1 MGFSH
6 EHRFKKQNDI
16 HYSLKMNI
24 KMVLDYTDTPE
35 VVLQAVYDEEYKR
48 SSRNALAMNAVF
60 GFLNRKQ
67 MLKNK
72 SSEEV
77 NGADKHQL

>member
-6 EHRFKKQNDI
+6 EHRFKKAHDI

-24 KMVLDYTDTPE
+24 PMVMEHTDVPQD
-35 VVLQAVYDEEYKR
+35 VLQAVYDEEYAR
-48 SSRNALAMNAVF
+48 SHRNAPAMNAVF

-67 MLKNK
+67 LLKNK
-72 SSEEV
+72 SEKEINGLV
-77 NGADKHQL
+77 NNQL

>member
-6 EHRFKKQNDI
+6 EHRFKKAHDI

-24 KMVLDYTDTPE
+24 PMVMEHTDVPQD
-35 VVLQAVYDEEYKR
+35 VLQAVYDEEYAR
-48 SSRNALAMNAVF
+48 SHRNALAMNAVF

-67 MLKNK
+67 LLKNK
-72 SSEEV
+72 SEKEINGLV
-77 NGADKHQL
+77 NNQL

>member
-6 EHRFKKQNDI
+6 EHRFKKAHDI

-24 KMVLDYTDTPE
+24 QMVMEYTD
-35 VVLQAVYDEEYKR
+35 VRQDVLQAVYDEEYAR
-48 SSRNALAMNAVF
+48 SHRNALAMNAVF

-67 MLKNK
+67 LLKNK
-72 SSEEV
+72 SEREV
-77 NGADKHQL
+77 NGLVNNQL

>member
-6 EHRFKKQNDI
+6 EHRWKKLHDI

-24 KMVLDYTDTPE
+24 PMVMEHTDVPQD
-35 VVLQAVYDEEYKR
+35 VLQAVYDEEYTKTH
-48 SSRNALAMNAVF
+48 RNALAMNAVF

-67 MLKNK
+67 LLKNK
-72 SSEEV
+72 SEKEA
-77 NGADKHQL
+77 NGLLNS

>member
-6 EHRFKKQNDI
+6 EHRFKKAHDI

-24 KMVLDYTDTPE
+24 QMVMEYTD
-35 VVLQAVYDEEYKR
+35 VRQDVLQAVYDEEYAR
-48 SSRNALAMNAVF
+48 SHRNALAMNAVF

-67 MLKNK
+67 LLKNK
-72 SSEEV
+72 SEREV
-77 NGADKHQL
+77 NGLLNS